1 MRGGFFSVILSE
13 SQSPKVASSLST
25 GHPPVANQDQSL
37 IMSQISGGHNLTQ
50 KHMKTTAL
58 GILTIV
64 ATLSNVGIQ
73 VLKGGAP
80 DLMSAFAAVTAGI
93 GLIKA
98 RDNK

>member
-1 MRGGFFSVILSE
+1 M
-13 SQSPKVASSLST
+13 SPT
-25 GHPPVANQDQSL
+25 
-37 IMSQISGGHNLTQ
+37 SGGLNLNTYT
-50 KHMKTTAL
+50 HMKTTAL

-80 DLMSAFAAVTAGI
+80 DFVGAFAAVTAGI

>member
-1 MRGGFFSVILSE
+1 M
-13 SQSPKVASSLST
+13 
-25 GHPPVANQDQSL
+25 ANQDQSL
-37 IMSQISGGHNLTQ
+37 MMSQISGGHNLIQ

-73 VLKGGAP
+73 VLKGGSP
-80 DLMSAFAAVTAGI
+80 DLMSAFAALTAGI

>member
-1 MRGGFFSVILSE
+1 M
-13 SQSPKVASSLST
+13 SPT
-25 GHPPVANQDQSL
+25 
-37 IMSQISGGHNLTQ
+37 SGGHNLNTYT
-50 KHMKTTAL
+50 HMKTTAL

-80 DLMSAFAAVTAGI
+80 DFVGAFAAVTAGI